1 MLNSFSNT
9 KFLIKEGADSV
20 MSHSQFP
27 RNSAFEPP
35 NFELGWGAALF
46 LLGFGCPFT
55 NGIVKQYSKYEEQ
68 QHCKEQQIG
77 GKVFDSNMLHTMMT
91 VEYKIYLWG
100 M

>member
-35 NFELGWGAALF
+35 NFDHCGTPTSAF
-46 LLGFGCPFT
+46 LPINDSGFKT
-55 NGIVKQYSKYEEQ
+55 GI
-68 QHCKEQQIG
+68 
-77 GKVFDSNMLHTMMT
+77 T
-91 VEYKIYLWG
+91 VAFE
-100 M
+100 